1 MIGSLRNLWDNF
13 RGSGAWALTVPPM
26 DGAFRPN
33 TAIETAQVV
42 TKGDQPDNVV
52 VAGGSAFYSDGARV
66 IRLAADRTPET
77 IAAMPGAVTAIAG
90 APDGTLAIA
99 TISGGIS
106 FVGPRQP
113 ALRAL
118 RIEAG
123 QGDITAMAFV
133 DAERLAIT
141 VGSQVTPG
149 SKWREDLM
157 QLRRAGSA
165 WIGNVVSGAAE
176 KIADGLGYPAGVVG
190 GGSEELVVAEAW
202 LNRLVG
208 VDKRGGRRVLLD
220 NLPAYPG
227 RLSSASRGGYWLTLF
242 APRNQL
248 VEFVLRE
255 PAYRKRMMREI
266 QPDYW
271 VSPSLTPHESPLSPM
286 QEGGQKIGGAIKPWA
301 PSLSYGLVARL
312 DRNCQPQY
320 SLHSRADGRRHGVT
334 SAVEFGERLLATS
347 RGAGLL
353 VEVAFQ

>member
-106 FVGPRQP
+106 FVGPRQST
-113 ALRAL
+113 LRAL

-149 SKWREDLM
+149 SKWVKISCSCAAPVRH
-157 QLRRAGSA
+157 GSA
-165 WIGNVVSGAAE
+165 TWCRAQQRR
-176 KIADGLGYPAGVVG
+176 LRT
-190 GGSEELVVAEAW
+190 GSAIPRA
-202 LNRLVG
+202 
-208 VDKRGGRRVLLD
+208 
-220 NLPAYPG
+220 
-227 RLSSASRGGYWLTLF
+227 SSAAG
-242 APRNQL
+242 
-248 VEFVLRE
+248 
-255 PAYRKRMMREI
+255 RKN
-266 QPDYW
+266 W
-271 VSPSLTPHESPLSPM
+271 WSP
-286 QEGGQKIGGAIKPWA
+286 KP
-301 PSLSYGLVARL
+301 G
-312 DRNCQPQY
+312 
-320 SLHSRADGRRHGVT
+320 
-334 SAVEFGERLLATS
+334 
-347 RGAGLL
+347 
-353 VEVAFQ
+353 

>member
-1 MIGSLRNLWDNF
+1 
-13 RGSGAWALTVPPM
+13 
-26 DGAFRPN
+26 
-33 TAIETAQVV
+33 
-42 TKGDQPDNVV
+42 
-52 VAGGSAFYSDGARV
+52 
-66 IRLAADRTPET
+66 
-77 IAAMPGAVTAIAG
+77 
-90 APDGTLAIA
+90 
-99 TISGGIS
+99 
-106 FVGPRQP
+106 
-113 ALRAL
+113 
-118 RIEAG
+118 
-123 QGDITAMAFV
+123 
-133 DAERLAIT
+133 
-141 VGSQVTPG
+141 
-149 SKWREDLM
+149 M